1 MEDILKN
8 ILLMGNVK
16 QKYINLFELNE
27 FEKILRN
34 ENNKYKLEGYY
45 SIKKFFININLD
57 KNIYLDEDVNIE
69 DFMEKNIDKI
79 NFNNYTLIE
88 KEKIKNTF
96 YSILG
101 YIEFF
106 LNNKTR
112 VGVGYGIVYD
122 ILYNIFQKPIIL
134 EKKYELSLI
143 KQKKYVVTLTY
154 GEVAENHFGMQ
165 KIGQMFKEG
174 EGFNMSNLE
183 FAKNNF
189 EKLGFK
195 CTLFDLVK
203 EGGVENIKP
212 TPLPAYV
219 LLIKNGIKALT
230 STDFNINIINKEVLK
245 DTWDKKAF
253 MRGRVVNKLAR
264 YNLNYAEEAQE
275 PDYENKKGRIVAFK
289 DAPIVNKIRGELPK
303 FFGSKANKLYAEG
316 NFYYDLSQCGIGF
329 HGDSERRIVVAVRLG
344 DSSLPIHYQ
353 WFQNSKPIGKRII
366 INLEPGDVYAMSEI
380 AVGTNWKKKLIP
392 TLRHA
397 TGSKKF
403 LEIKE

>member
-1 MEDILKN
+1 
-8 ILLMGNVK
+8 
-16 QKYINLFELNE
+16 
-27 FEKILRN
+27 
-34 ENNKYKLEGYY
+34 
-45 SIKKFFININLD
+45 
-57 KNIYLDEDVNIE
+57 
-69 DFMEKNIDKI
+69 
-79 NFNNYTLIE
+79 
-88 KEKIKNTF
+88 
-96 YSILG
+96 
-101 YIEFF
+101 
-106 LNNKTR
+106 
-112 VGVGYGIVYD
+112 
-122 ILYNIFQKPIIL
+122 
-134 EKKYELSLI
+134 
-143 KQKKYVVTLTY
+143 
-154 GEVAENHFGMQ
+154 MQ

-253 MRGRVVNKLAR
+253 MKGRVVNKLAR

>member
-134 EKKYELSLI
+134 EKKYELSPI

-189 EKLGFK
+189 
-195 CTLFDLVK
+195 
-203 EGGVENIKP
+203 
-212 TPLPAYV
+212 
-219 LLIKNGIKALT
+219 
-230 STDFNINIINKEVLK
+230 
-245 DTWDKKAF
+245 
-253 MRGRVVNKLAR
+253 
-264 YNLNYAEEAQE
+264 
-275 PDYENKKGRIVAFK
+275 
-289 DAPIVNKIRGELPK
+289 
-303 FFGSKANKLYAEG
+303 
-316 NFYYDLSQCGIGF
+316 
-329 HGDSERRIVVAVRLG
+329 
-344 DSSLPIHYQ
+344 
-353 WFQNSKPIGKRII
+353 
-366 INLEPGDVYAMSEI
+366 
-380 AVGTNWKKKLIP
+380 
-392 TLRHA
+392 
-397 TGSKKF
+397 
-403 LEIKE
+403 